1 MSSVK
6 IKIKPLRE
14 DCKLPERK
22 TSGAS
27 CLDLYA
33 CMDVTMYPND
43 TRIIRTGFALEL
55 PPGVEGQI
63 RPRSGLASR
72 GIAAHFGT
80 IDSDYRGEVKVILI
94 NMSKKKHEIRSGDR
108 IAQLAINSTVTDK
121 LVFLVTECLSETKRG
136 EKGFGSTGD

>member
-1 MSSVK
+1 MGIH
-6 IKIKPLRE
+6 IKIKPLRP
-14 DCKLPERK
+14 DCRLPERK

-33 CMDVTMYPND
+33 CDAVTLRAGD
-43 TRIIRTGFALEL
+43 TRFIRMGFALEL

-63 RPRSGLASR
+63 RGRSGLASK

-80 IDSDYRGEVKVILI
+80 IDSDFRGEIKVLLI
-94 NMSKKKHEIRSGDR
+94 NHSKKKHKVTPGDR
-108 IAQLAINSTVTDK
+108 VAQLAICSTHADD
-121 LVFLVTECLSETKRG
+121 LVFLVTDCLEETVRG